1 MEKRLPGLDLDALR
15 SFVSG
20 MECGSFAQAA
30 LRLSRSTSAVSAQ
43 LKKLESQCGAALVT
57 KQGRHLVLT
66 AEGEKLMSYARRL
79 LALND
84 ETLRALQGE
93 RLTGEIHLGMQ
104 EDFGESLMPGILGQF
119 KRHHPQVRIVAR
131 VDRNGPLRQA
141 LAEEALDLALL
152 WQTEDQG
159 SGLGLCPLAWIAHP
173 DLDIRALLVSGEP
186 LPLVMF
192 DSPCL
197 MRSRAIACLDA
208 AGIPWQV
215 VFVSHSLSGIWAAV
229 QAGLGLTIRTRIGMP
244 GNLRPAG
251 GLLPAPGSLA
261 VSLRQTPREESHSAA
276 VALLGELMTEALQGC
291 SKGDSVTPSLRAR
304 VGRASAAPPGNGHKR

>member
-15 SFVSG
+15 SFVTG

-43 LKKLESQCGAALVT
+43 LKKLESQCGTALVT

-119 KRHHPQVRIVAR
+119 KRHHPQQKRDSRCRIAPVRCAR
-131 VDRNGPLRQA
+131 RWRKRR
-141 LAEEALDLALL
+141 
-152 WQTEDQG
+152 
-159 SGLGLCPLAWIAHP
+159 WIWRCCGKP
-173 DLDIRALLVSGEP
+173 KIRV
-186 LPLVMF
+186 
-192 DSPCL
+192 
-197 MRSRAIACLDA
+197 
-208 AGIPWQV
+208 
-215 VFVSHSLSGIWAAV
+215 
-229 QAGLGLTIRTRIGMP
+229 P
-244 GNLRPAG
+244 GW
-251 GLLPAPGSLA
+251 
-261 VSLRQTPREESHSAA
+261 
-276 VALLGELMTEALQGC
+276 
-291 SKGDSVTPSLRAR
+291 
-304 VGRASAAPPGNGHKR
+304 ASARWRGLRILTWIFALCWSPASRCRW

>member
-1 MEKRLPGLDLDALR
+1 MRMMMEKRLPGLDLDALR
-15 SFVSG
+15 SFVTG

-43 LKKLESQCGAALVT
+43 LKKLESQCGTALVA

-119 KRHHPQVRIVAR
+119 KRYHPQVRIVAR

-141 LAEEALDLALL
+141 LAEEVLDLALL

-159 SGLGLCPLAWIAHP
+159 PGMGRCPLAWIAHP
-173 DLDIRALLVSGEP
+173 DLDIGALLASGEP

-215 VFVSHSLSGIWAAV
+215 VFVSHSLNGIWAAV
-229 QAGLGLTIRTRIGMP
+229 QAGLGLTIRTCIGMP
-244 GNLRPAG
+244 GNLRTVA
-251 GLLPAPGSLA
+251 GLLPSPGSLA
-261 VSLRQTPREESHSAA
+261 VNLQQTPREGQHSAA
-276 VALLGELMTEALQGC
+276 VALLGELMTEALQGW
-291 SKGDSVTPSLRAR
+291 VEM
-304 VGRASAAPPGNGHKR
+304 

>member
-15 SFVSG
+15 SFVTG

-43 LKKLESQCGAALVT
+43 LKKLESQCGTALVA

-84 ETLRALQGE
+84 ETLRALRGE
-93 RLTGEIHLGMQ
+93 RLTGEIQ
-104 EDFGESLMPGILGQF
+104 GQF

-141 LAEEALDLALL
+141 LAEEVLDLALL

-159 SGLGLCPLAWIAHP
+159 PGMGRCPLAWIAHP
-173 DLDIRALLVSGEP
+173 DLDIGALLASGEP

-215 VFVSHSLSGIWAAV
+215 VFVSHSLNGIWAAV

-244 GNLRPAG
+244 GNLRTVA
-251 GLLPAPGSLA
+251 GLLPSPGSLA
-261 VSLRQTPREESHSAA
+261 VNLQQTPREGQHSAA
-276 VALLGELMTEALQGC
+276 VALLGELMTEALQGW
-291 SKGDSVTPSLRAR
+291 VEM
-304 VGRASAAPPGNGHKR
+304 